1 MEAEPKGKEYM
12 SLLQNK
18 LPLTKVKKQYY
29 GLPKTTALKFHY
41 ESAELLLTDYVQY
54 MQKFQDRKENSAM
67 QYILDIKD
75 ILHSLDNSL
84 CLFSNALNNLEM
96 VESCLFIHQK
106 KKLIGNKDREEDEQE
121 SHFQA
126 ETINF
131 EA

>member
-1 MEAEPKGKEYM
+1 
-12 SLLQNK
+12 
-18 LPLTKVKKQYY
+18 
-29 GLPKTTALKFHY
+29 
-41 ESAELLLTDYVQY
+41 

-84 CLFSNALNNLEM
+84 CLFSNALNNHEM

-106 KKLIGNKDREEDEQE
+106 KKLIGNKGREEDEQE

>member
-1 MEAEPKGKEYM
+1 
-12 SLLQNK
+12 
-18 LPLTKVKKQYY
+18 
-29 GLPKTTALKFHY
+29 
-41 ESAELLLTDYVQY
+41 

-75 ILHSLDNSL
+75 ILCL
-84 CLFSNALNNLEM
+84 CLFSNALNNHEM